1 MNRNSIIKSISLLI
15 IGSVFCY
22 SPLRAETETEK
33 EQAKEA
39 IVPNANIGQALF
51 EGSERF
57 ENGGPSC
64 IVCHN
69 VTNSEL
75 IPGGLFA
82 KDLTDVY
89 ERLGEGISG
98 WLMAPP
104 FQPMAASYNSN
115 PLTESERIHLTAFFK
130 KAYEAKDL
138 QTENNGYSLFFMGG
152 GIGLICL
159 LILIQLLWMNRKKK
173 MVKQDIFSRQRRA
186 ADAKF

>member
-1 MNRNSIIKSISLLI
+1 MNRKNIIKQVSLLI
-15 IGSVFCY
+15 IGSVFCLT
-22 SPLRAETETEK
+22 PLRAQAETDQEE
-33 EQAKEA
+33 AKEA
-39 IVPNANIGQALF
+39 VVPNAEIGQALF

-69 VTNSEL
+69 VTSSEL

-104 FQPMAASYNSN
+104 FQPMAASYNNN
-115 PLTESERIHLTAFFK
+115 PLTEDERIHLTAFFK
-130 KAYEAKDL
+130 KAYDNKDS
-138 QTENNGYSLFFMGG
+138 QTENSGYSLFFIGG
-152 GIGLICL
+152 GLGLAGL
-159 LILIQLLWMNRKKK
+159 LVLIQLLWMNRKKK
-173 MVKQDIFSRQRRA
+173 MVKQDIFNRQRRA
-186 ADAKF
+186 VDAKF